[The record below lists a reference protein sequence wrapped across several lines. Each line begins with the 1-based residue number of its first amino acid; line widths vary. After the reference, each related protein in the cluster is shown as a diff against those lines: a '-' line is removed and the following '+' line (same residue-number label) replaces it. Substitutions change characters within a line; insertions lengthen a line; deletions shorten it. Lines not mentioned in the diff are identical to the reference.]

1 MKIVVQILAAT
12 VLLAVSNLWAQ
23 PPVVSN
29 ISYVQRVDAN
39 GSLTKMVDI
48 QYDLDGN
55 RSMFVEFFFSADGGQ
70 TFPVACVSMLGD
82 AGPNIQAG
90 PLKNAAW
97 DAAVDWNENFTERGR
112 IMIKAT
118 YGDQPTGFPGL
129 DQNGSGPPPDHN
141 GSVSVGIETVAIPF
155 PATGGITYGPSES
168 VRYYYQTAIDA
179 GDLTTFPVRFHVD
192 KNEVTFEK
200 WNEVVLWGRD
210 NGYSDL
216 VELYPPQ
223 GGEGIHSAE
232 LAFGDFQNVVKWL
245 NARSEMEGLEPVFY
259 LELREPGSDVNGD
272 GQISNGPDALYPTA
286 EDYADPT
293 FQDPYQDLNF
303 NPDPNGNYKWDP
315 GEYFV
320 DRNNDGQFD
329 PREFDDW
336 DGDGIRAPGL
346 ITVYRVG
353 TIERT
358 PPVNPVTGYP
368 DFNWNL
374 ISHAKLSANGYRLPS
389 TTPIY
394 SGLGLAEVHYLA
406 MGGRAEQGSFDE
418 FSNQTVYLDEWPWGG
433 TEASPSDQYAVV
445 PPNGHIE
452 NPGFVVGT
460 KPPNGFG
467 LFDMVGNVA
476 ELSLEAGMST
486 MLFMNS
492 YGGSGSAVPT
502 DPMNPMNPGMENL
515 YGPALWLGQS
525 DLTPI
530 GFRSLRLEF

>member
-1 MKIVVQILAAT
+1 
-12 VLLAVSNLWAQ
+12 
-23 PPVVSN
+23 
-29 ISYVQRVDAN
+29 
-39 GSLTKMVDI
+39 MV
-48 QYDLDGN
+48 N
-55 RSMFVEFFFSADGGQ
+55 
-70 TFPVACVSMLGD
+70 
-82 AGPNIQAG
+82 G
-90 PLKNAAW
+90 PLDPITQIPYLDLERKNATW
-97 DAAVDWNENFTERGR
+97 DASVDWDQQFTSQGR
-112 IMIKAT
+112 IMVKAT

-129 DQNGSGPPPDHN
+129 DENGSGPPADQN
-141 GSVSVGIETVAIPF
+141 GTGPIGIETVSIPF
-155 PATGGITYGPSES
+155 PSTAGIAYGPSES
-168 VRYYYQTAIDA
+168 LRYYYQTAMDA
-179 GDLTTFPVRFHVD
+179 GDINSFPVRFHVD
-192 KNEVTFEK
+192 QYEVTFEK
-200 WNEVVLWGRD
+200 WNEVARWGRD

-216 VELYPPQ
+216 MELPVGQ
-223 GGEGIHSAE
+223 GGSLSAE

-329 PREFDDW
+329 PKEFDDW

-346 ITVYRVG
+346 VTVYRVG
-353 TIERT
+353 TIERS
-358 PPVNPVTGYP
+358 PPVNPTTGVP

-406 MGGRAEQGSFDE
+406 MGGRTEQGGLDQ
-418 FSNQTVYLDEWPWGG
+418 FSNQTVYVDEWPWGG

-445 PPNGHIE
+445 PPNGHLE

-467 LFDMVGNVA
+467 LHDMIGNVA
-476 ELSLEAGMST
+476 ELSLESGMHT
-486 MLFMNS
+486 QLFMNS

-502 DPMNPMNPGMENL
+502 DPMNPMNPGMGNL

-525 DLTPI
+525 DLPPI